1 MNNTRIIKP
10 WGWYETINEGHEYL
24 VKIIFVA
31 PNQRFS
37 LQYHVH
43 REELWSV
50 LEGSGTAIVENSDE
64 LNNSL
69 SSTLL
74 TVGSTITIP
83 KLVNHRMK
91 AGPQGVKFLEIQRGH
106 ILSEN
111 DIVRL
116 EDDYNR
122 K

>member
-1 MNNTRIIKP
+1 MKNTRIIKP

-31 PNQRFS
+31 PNQQFS
-37 LQYHVH
+37 LQYHKH

-50 LEGSGTAIVENSDE
+50 LEGSGTAIVETPSELKINSVAV
-64 LNNSL
+64 
-69 SSTLL
+69 TI
-74 TVGSTITIP
+74 GSTVTIP
-83 KLVNHRMK
+83 KLSIHRMK

-106 ILSEN
+106 ILSED

-116 EDDYNR
+116 EDDYDR